1 MKVMTYFLK
10 RERGIP
16 RGDFLAVAGNGER
29 ASAWPGEL
37 ARAIQHVFEA
47 RNANCRQAAC
57 SPFPVPRSPRGNRAS
72 GFTLLEM
79 LAVIVLIGII
89 GTVVVTQVGKNV
101 DKGKYGAGKAQLTT
115 LSQKIENYALDNG
128 TPPAQLQDLL
138 VKPANAPNWQGPY
151 AKESELKD
159 PWRHAFGYQYP
170 GQHGSFDLIF
180 YGQDGK
186 PGGDGYSK
194 DVGNWQ

>member
-1 MKVMTYFLK
+1 MTLMRR
-10 RERGIP
+10 RERGM
-16 RGDFLAVAGNGER
+16 GNGER
-29 ASAWPGEL
+29 DEGLRPAPARFGPSAMQKAPSASP
-37 ARAIQHVFEA
+37 RAF
-47 RNANCRQAAC
+47 
-57 SPFPVPRSPRGNRAS
+57 PRSLRATRAG

-89 GTVVVTQVGKNV
+89 GAVVVTQVGKNV
-101 DKGKYGAGKAQLTT
+101 DKGKYGAGKAQLMT

-128 TPPAQLQDLL
+128 APPQQLEGLA

-151 AKESELKD
+151 AKESDLKD
-159 PWRHAFGYQYP
+159 PWGHAFGYQYP
-170 GQHGSFDLIF
+170 GQNGSFDLIF

-194 DVGNWQ
+194 DVGN

>member
-1 MKVMTYFLK
+1 MAHLMK
-10 RERGIP
+10 RAP
-16 RGDFLAVAGNGER
+16 RGQRGTLSLHGMR
-29 ASAWPGEL
+29 A
-37 ARAIQHVFEA
+37 R
-47 RNANCRQAAC
+47 
-57 SPFPVPRSPRGNRAS
+57 

-89 GTVVVTQVGKNV
+89 GAVVVTQVGKNV

-128 TPPAQLQDLL
+128 SPPQQLQDLL
-138 VKPANAPNWQGPY
+138 VKPANARNWQGPY

-159 PWRHAFGYQYP
+159 PWGHEFGYKAP
-170 GQHGSFDLIF
+170 GDHGAFDLVF

-186 PGGDGYSK
+186 PGGDGYSA

>member
-1 MKVMTYFLK
+1 MSEPVTGF
-10 RERGIP
+10 GIRDLGFGRVRQRP
-16 RGDFLAVAGNGER
+16 PPAVSNPHSRIPNPGR
-29 ASAWPGEL
+29 AS
-37 ARAIQHVFEA
+37 
-47 RNANCRQAAC
+47 
-57 SPFPVPRSPRGNRAS
+57 RAS

-89 GTVVVTQVGKNV
+89 GSVVVTQVGKNV

-128 TPPAQLQDLL
+128 APPQQLQALL
-138 VKPANAPNWQGPY
+138 VKPADAPNWQGPY
-151 AKESELKD
+151 AKESELRD
-159 PWRHAFGYQYP
+159 PWQHPFGYAYP
-170 GQHGSFDLIF
+170 GQNGSFDLIF

>member
-1 MKVMTYFLK
+1 MRTTRTL
-10 RERGIP
+10 RH
-16 RGDFLAVAGNGER
+16 
-29 ASAWPGEL
+29 SH
-37 ARAIQHVFEA
+37 AR
-47 RNANCRQAAC
+47 
-57 SPFPVPRSPRGNRAS
+57 

-89 GTVVVTQVGKNV
+89 GAIVVTQVGKNV

-128 TPPAQLQDLL
+128 TPPHELGDL
-138 VKPANAPNWQGPY
+138 VAKPADASNWQGPY
-151 AKESELKD
+151 AKESDLKD
-159 PWRHAFGYQYP
+159 PWGHAFGYRYP
-170 GQHGSFDLIF
+170 GEHGNFDLVF

-186 PGGDGYSK
+186 AGGEGYSA

>member
-1 MKVMTYFLK
+1 MAEHAMGFGSRDGGFGRARTKTDGRRWHALPK
-10 RERGIP
+10 PESQIP
-16 RGDFLAVAGNGER
+16 IPGR
-29 ASAWPGEL
+29 AT
-37 ARAIQHVFEA
+37 
-47 RNANCRQAAC
+47 
-57 SPFPVPRSPRGNRAS
+57 RAS

-128 TPPAQLQDLL
+128 APPPQLEDLV
-138 VKPANAPNWQGPY
+138 VKPANATNWQGPY

-159 PWRHAFGYQYP
+159 PWGHAFGYQYP
-170 GQHGSFDLIF
+170 GQHGSFDLVF

>member
-1 MKVMTYFLK
+1 MRQRTFG
-10 RERGIP
+10 RH
-16 RGDFLAVAGNGER
+16 
-29 ASAWPGEL
+29 SA
-37 ARAIQHVFEA
+37 AR
-47 RNANCRQAAC
+47 
-57 SPFPVPRSPRGNRAS
+57 

-89 GTVVVTQVGKNV
+89 GAVVVTQVGKNV

-128 TPPAQLQDLL
+128 APPQQLQDLM
-138 VKPANAPNWQGPY
+138 VKPANARNWQGPY
-151 AKESELKD
+151 AKESELRD
-159 PWRHAFGYQYP
+159 PWGHEFGYKVP
-170 GQHGSFDLIF
+170 GDHGAFDLVF

-186 PGGDGYSK
+186 PGGDGYNA

>member
-1 MKVMTYFLK
+1 MQH
-10 RERGIP
+10 RQP
-16 RGDFLAVAGNGER
+16 RR
-29 ASAWPGEL
+29 PGS
-37 ARAIQHVFEA
+37 
-47 RNANCRQAAC
+47 NA
-57 SPFPVPRSPRGNRAS
+57 

-89 GTVVVTQVGKNV
+89 GAVVVTQVGKNV
-101 DKGKYGAGKAQLTT
+101 DKGKYGAGKAQLMT
-115 LSQKIENYALDNG
+115 LNQKIENYALDNG
-128 TPPAQLQDLL
+128 APPQQLEGLA

-151 AKESELKD
+151 AKESDLKD
-159 PWRHAFGYQYP
+159 PWGHAFGYQYP
-170 GQHGSFDLIF
+170 GQNGSFDLIF

>member
-1 MKVMTYFLK
+1 MTMWMMKRQQGTENSG
-10 RERGIP
+10 RARTSS
-16 RGDFLAVAGNGER
+16 RVAAAMGSPLHARSLR
-29 ASAWPGEL
+29 AS
-37 ARAIQHVFEA
+37 RAK
-47 RNANCRQAAC
+47 
-57 SPFPVPRSPRGNRAS
+57 

-89 GTVVVTQVGKNV
+89 GAVVVTQVGKNV

-128 TPPAQLQDLL
+128 SPPSQLQDLL
-138 VKPANAPNWQGPY
+138 VKPGTARNWQGPY

-159 PWRHAFGYQYP
+159 PWGHAFGYKYP
-170 GQHGSFDLIF
+170 GDHGSFDLVF
-180 YGQDGK
+180 FGQDGQ
-186 PGGDGYSK
+186 PGGDGYNA

>member
-1 MKVMTYFLK
+1 MIEHSMGFGMTRHSSVESRDSGFAKAGGWRRRALPNPQS
-10 RERGIP
+10 RIP
-16 RGDFLAVAGNGER
+16 NR
-29 ASAWPGEL
+29 
-37 ARAIQHVFEA
+37 ARAQ
-47 RNANCRQAAC
+47 RAN
-57 SPFPVPRSPRGNRAS
+57 

-89 GTVVVTQVGKNV
+89 GAVVVTQVGKNV
-101 DKGKYGAGKAQLTT
+101 DKGKYGAGKAQLMT

-128 TPPAQLQDLL
+128 SPPQQLEGLA

-151 AKESELKD
+151 AKESDLKD
-159 PWRHAFGYQYP
+159 PWRHDFGYQYP